1 MRKERIKLDE
11 IETIY
16 MYNNEHNAITNGRYE
31 LREGLEQEFKLGTY
45 NLRYDKFFY
54 QFLKR

>member
-1 MRKERIKLDE
+1 MGKERIKPDE
-11 IETIY
+11 IETIH
-16 MYNNEHNAITNGRYE
+16 MYNDEYSAATNRRYE
-31 LREGLEQEFKLGTY
+31 LREGLEQEFKLGIY